1 MKQSLL
7 YTTIVALL
15 LMLPTAAWGDV
26 FAVDG
31 IYYYLAGDHAV
42 VSNNG
47 QGNCYS
53 GDIVIPASVV
63 YEGAAYPVTS
73 IGESAFYNCSDVTH
87 VSLPKSVSTIGR
99 WAFAGCRGLSQMT
112 VPDAVTVID
121 ENVFNGCRGLTS
133 ITLGKSVTTIRDDA
147 FTDCSALASI
157 TIPKSVA
164 TIGDYAF
171 YGCTGIKTLFFNAAN
186 CEDPMWYSAFLDCP
200 LDSIIFGNHVQ
211 HIPAYLAFGQT
222 RLESII
228 IPKSVTSIGDYAFW
242 GCSGLMDVICLAVT
256 PPTLVGAG
264 LFDDMNYYAH
274 ATLHV
279 LPESVQSY
287 QQADYWK
294 DFSQIRGDVVLY
306 TPGDVDADG
315 EITIAD
321 ANKVVVIIINGGS
334 SGHTHTPDPEGDW
347 INAADVN
354 GDGEVNIADV
364 NAIIDRILNG
374 DPSSMRHSNNTANNP
389 SF

>member
-1 MKQSLL
+1 
-7 YTTIVALL
+7 
-15 LMLPTAAWGDV
+15 
-26 FAVDG
+26 
-31 IYYYLAGDHAV
+31 
-42 VSNNG
+42 
-47 QGNCYS
+47 
-53 GDIVIPASVV
+53 
-63 YEGAAYPVTS
+63 
-73 IGESAFYNCSDVTH
+73 
-87 VSLPKSVSTIGR
+87 
-99 WAFAGCRGLSQMT
+99 
-112 VPDAVTVID
+112 
-121 ENVFNGCRGLTS
+121 
-133 ITLGKSVTTIRDDA
+133 
-147 FTDCSALASI
+147 
-157 TIPKSVA
+157 
-164 TIGDYAF
+164 
-171 YGCTGIKTLFFNAAN
+171 
-186 CEDPMWYSAFLDCP
+186 MWYSAFQDCP

-211 HIPAYLAFGQT
+211 RIPAYLAFGQT

-374 DPSSMRHSNNTANNP
+374 DPSTMRHSNNTANNL

>member
-1 MKQSLL
+1 MKLSLL
-7 YTTIVALL
+7 YTTIVTLL
-15 LMLPTAAWGDV
+15 LMLPTAAWGEV

-53 GDIVIPASVV
+53 GDIVIPATVV

-171 YGCTGIKTLFFNAAN
+171 CN
-186 CEDPMWYSAFLDCP
+186 C
-200 LDSIIFGNHVQ
+200 I
-211 HIPAYLAFGQT
+211 
-222 RLESII
+222 
-228 IPKSVTSIGDYAFW
+228 
-242 GCSGLMDVICLAVT
+242 
-256 PPTLVGAG
+256 
-264 LFDDMNYYAH
+264 
-274 ATLHV
+274 
-279 LPESVQSY
+279 
-287 QQADYWK
+287 
-294 DFSQIRGDVVLY
+294 
-306 TPGDVDADG
+306 
-315 EITIAD
+315 
-321 ANKVVVIIINGGS
+321 
-334 SGHTHTPDPEGDW
+334 
-347 INAADVN
+347 
-354 GDGEVNIADV
+354 
-364 NAIIDRILNG
+364 
-374 DPSSMRHSNNTANNP
+374 
-389 SF
+389 